1 MMWEIFG
8 LKIINSLYLS
18 EYIKKEEITDVEFTQ
33 IINQVLGR
41 LFEDI
46 DILKDCP
53 EANFSEFGTRRS
65 MSTNFQRLINEILAE
80 KLPGQ
85 YVGTSNVLIA
95 KELGSANPKGTNAH
109 EIFKW
114 AKDNHG
120 KSAIPKWNFHK
131 ILINKEGK
139 IEDTFNSFVTPM
151 SGKII
156 NKIESVL

>member
-1 MMWEIFG
+1 MFREETLTFLRDFKLPEFHLHRVGNNYELEFEGPWENSMMWEIFG

-46 DILKDCP
+46 DILKSCG

-65 MSTNFQRLINEILAE
+65 MSTNFQRLINEILSE

-95 KELGSANPKGTNAH
+95 KELGSANPK
-109 EIFKW
+109 
-114 AKDNHG
+114 
-120 KSAIPKWNFHK
+120 
-131 ILINKEGK
+131 
-139 IEDTFNSFVTPM
+139 
-151 SGKII
+151 
-156 NKIESVL
+156 